1 MRFQIKAVSLYP
13 ICDNSSVGRAL
24 ASQAEGR
31 GFESRLSLSYPLFL
45 FMTIA
50 IVIVLFLGY
59 CAIATEHITNINKA
73 AVAMFLGVTVWMLY
87 MVAGKQ
93 YVELL
98 HAEDYAEFLDGT
110 ASTARTL
117 KDFIASHVFITHVA
131 DICQVVLYLLATM
144 SIVDL
149 LNANGCF
156 DFISEWIMT
165 RSSRRLLWMVAF
177 ITYGLSAN
185 LDNLTTAVMMFAIM
199 RQLLP
204 NSHFRR
210 YYGAVIVIAACAGGC
225 LTVIGDVS
233 TLMLWIKEA
242 VTPSSF
248 SGAMFLPS
256 LVALVIPT
264 YLISRELPEQVP
276 INTPRIR
283 YRGDD
288 TVLTRWQRILMLFVG
303 IGGLW
308 FIPTFHKLTELPP
321 FVGALCVLA
330 LFSVVNELCNRK
342 LIKSD
347 QPFFR
352 PTPRF
357 MQSESIQ
364 NILFFIGVSMAI
376 SAIQETGALH
386 TAAMW
391 LDQYIHNIYVYSLV
405 LGVIS
410 AFLDNVALVLTSI
423 SMYDVAEVVQ
433 AVPGMDADYVRS
445 FALNGQYW
453 QLVAYSGGIG
463 GCLLSIGSTA
473 GYALMKTEGVSIWWY
488 LRHVSGKVFVGWLAG
503 LGVYFLIDSF
513 IR

>member
-1 MRFQIKAVSLYP
+1 
-13 ICDNSSVGRAL
+13 
-24 ASQAEGR
+24 
-31 GFESRLSLSYPLFL
+31 
-45 FMTIA
+45 MTLIL
-50 IVIVLFLGY
+50 VIVLVIGCVL
-59 CAIATEHITNINKA
+59 IATEKISHINKA
-73 AVAMFLGVTVWMLY
+73 AVAMFAGTLCWLLYLIYGSSYVTS
-87 MVAGKQ
+87 
-93 YVELL
+93 E
-98 HAEDYAEFLDGT
+98 HALAFSEFVGGRPV
-110 ASTARTL
+110 S
-117 KDFIASHVFITHVA
+117 KDLVREFIANSVFMRYVA
-131 DICQVVLYLLATM
+131 DACELVLYLLATM
-144 SIVDL
+144 TIVEVL
-149 LNANGCF
+149 SNNGCF
-156 DFISEWIMT
+156 DFIAEWLRT
-165 RSSRRLLWMVAF
+165 RSSSRFMWLLMGVTF
-177 ITYGLSAN
+177 LVSAN

-204 NSHFRR
+204 NSRFRM
-210 YYGAVIVIAACAGGC
+210 YYGAVIVIAANAGGC
-225 LTVIGDVS
+225 LTVIGDIS
-233 TLMLWIKEA
+233 TLMLWVKGA
-242 VTPSSF
+242 VTPSNF

-256 LVALVIPT
+256 LVAMVVPT
-264 YLISRELPEQVP
+264 YLVSRELPEQMN

-308 FIPTFHKLTELPP
+308 FIPTFHHLTKLPP

-342 LIKSD
+342 LIKSE

-364 NILFFIGVSMAI
+364 TILFFIGVSMAI

-386 TAAMW
+386 TAAAW
-391 LDQYIHNIYVYSLV
+391 CDRYIHNIYVYSLI

-423 SMYDVAEVVQ
+423 SMYDVVGMVDAI
-433 AVPGMDADYVRS
+433 PGVDADYIRS

-473 GYALMKTEGVSIWWY
+473 GYALMKSENVSIWWY

-513 IR
+513 VR